1 MGFSSQEYWSMLPF
15 PSPIYSE
22 KKILPQTNT
31 YVIIWSVSLLI
42 LYWGGLWLN
51 ELKTGWVG
59 TQARIDQLIYGSS
72 HFISFTSFPFVH
84 FRVCVCVCVCVCV
97 SFLVCSI
104 VSDSFDPMGYN
115 PPMSTSMEFSRQEYW
130 SGLPYIPPGC
140 LPDPG
145 VELASLAS
153 PAPAGRFFNTAP
165 PGKPNVC
172 AHAYIHS
179 RLNLRRLH
187 LSFGTIVIS
196 QEITG
201 FYFIVL
207 RVHISMSWSKLIVLD
222 NNLEGLPNDCDW
234 NILQFKQQAV
244 LLLYISCL

>member
-1 MGFSSQEYWSMLPF
+1 MIERIKNRLGGYTSSH
-15 PSPIYSE
+15 
-22 KKILPQTNT
+22 
-31 YVIIWSVSLLI
+31 WSVDLWQLSFHF
-42 LYWGGLWLN
+42 LY
-51 ELKTGWVG
+51 
-59 TQARIDQLIYGSS
+59 
-72 HFISFTSFPFVH
+72 FFPFCS
-84 FRVCVCVCVCVCV
+84 FSCVCVCVCVCVCIFSCV
-97 SFLVCSI
+97 LNCVRLFWPHGL
-104 VSDSFDPMGYN
+104 YN

-172 AHAYIHS
+172 AHAYIYS